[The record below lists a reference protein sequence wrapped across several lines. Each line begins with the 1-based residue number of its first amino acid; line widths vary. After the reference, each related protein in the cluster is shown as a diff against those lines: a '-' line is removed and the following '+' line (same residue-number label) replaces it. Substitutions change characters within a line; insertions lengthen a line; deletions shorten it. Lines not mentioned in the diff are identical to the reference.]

1 MTEDNRL
8 NLVEGTGIN
17 LAKDDQARTLT
28 IKTTVNNVE
37 LTSPND
43 SIDIHSSVDSETNT
57 KTFTL
62 DVNGGGES
70 GENTVLESPNNS
82 INITSAYDAQT
93 NTRTFNID
101 VNGGGTGEK
110 IILQSEDQSLY
121 ITDTHDQST
130 NTTTYDFK
138 VMQQSDWAET
148 DSNSGTFI
156 QNKPIAI
163 FTSNDAYSAVTNAVN
178 AGKLVMKD
186 SGYVYSK
193 TKDNV
198 HYFTK
203 LDYVENEA
211 YPGYIDK
218 AMYEIVSV
226 GEDNNWITHIQSSSL
241 ISEDYLKGAF
251 TGPIWDIYEFGGKEV
266 YSVRLTQCPLYIYE
280 RYEGPEEQQVM
291 KNLDADGLSA
301 ITISNN
307 KLTKVV
313 NVNTSTLEILVP
325 CASDG
330 AGEHAPNFVVEL
342 NPDINCII
350 NVNKAKLNHDET
362 IVGSEPL
369 YYTDGSTSAAVTK
382 DIRYQLKGTGS
393 YWSLTDYGPIPT
405 PESTPESTPENNE

>member
-1 MTEDNRL
+1 MATNETDNRL

-17 LAKDDQARTLT
+17 LAKDEQERTLT
-28 IKTTVNNVE
+28 INTTVNNVE
-37 LTSPND
+37 LTSPNN
-43 SIDIHSSVDSETNT
+43 SIDIHHSVDSETNT

-62 DVNGGGES
+62 AVNG
-70 GENTVLESPNNS
+70 
-82 INITSAYDAQT
+82 A
-93 NTRTFNID
+93 
-101 VNGGGTGEK
+101 GTDK
-110 IILQSEDQSLY
+110 YIKLQSENQSLD
-121 ITDTHDQST
+121 IEDTYDPST
-130 NTTTYDFK
+130 NTTTFDLRAK
-138 VMQQSDWAET
+138 QSDWAET

-163 FTSNDAYSAVTNAVN
+163 FNSNDAYSAVTNAVN

-186 SGYVYSK
+186 SGHVYSE

-203 LDYVENEA
+203 LNYVENAA

-226 GEDNNWITHIQSSSL
+226 GEDNNWITHVQSSSL

-291 KNLDADGLSA
+291 KNLDANGLSA

-307 KLTKVV
+307 KLTEVV

-330 AGEHAPNFVVEL
+330 AGEHAPNFVVEM
-342 NPDINCII
+342 NPDVNCII
-350 NVNKAKLNHDET
+350 NVNKAALNHDGT
-362 IVGSEPL
+362 IVGSVPL

-393 YWSLTDYGPIPT
+393 YWSLTNYGPLQT
-405 PESTPESTPENNE
+405 STPESTPEPTPENNE